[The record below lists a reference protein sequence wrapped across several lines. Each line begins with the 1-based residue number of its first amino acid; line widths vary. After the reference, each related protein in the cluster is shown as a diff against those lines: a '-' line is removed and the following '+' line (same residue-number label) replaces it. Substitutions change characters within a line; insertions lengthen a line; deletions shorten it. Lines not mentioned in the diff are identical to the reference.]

1 MNVWKVYGQ
10 NGWGS
15 AIAEAALAVAAHVH
29 DHALVRHARDRAELR
44 AHNPL
49 AQVPTIVL
57 PDGSVMTE
65 SAAIVLRLG
74 DLAPNAGLVP
84 PPDAPER
91 ATFLRWLVF
100 LVGAIYPTFTYG
112 DEPAR
117 WAGADGAD
125 ALGRSTFE
133 ARLALWRQVEAAA
146 GAPWFLGE
154 RFSAIDLYVGVMT
167 NWRPN
172 PPWFAEHAPR
182 LAAIA
187 RACARRDDLAAVW
200 RANFA

>member
-1 MNVWKVYGQ
+1 MNAWKIYAQ
-10 NGWGS
+10 KGWGS
-15 AIAEAALAVAAHVH
+15 AIAEAALAVARVPYERV
-29 DHALVRHARDRAELR
+29 LVDMSGDRAELR
-44 AHNPL
+44 AHNQL
-49 AQVPTIVL
+49 AQIPTVVL
-57 PDGSVMTE
+57 PDGTVMTE
-65 SAAIVLRLG
+65 SAAIVQRLA
-74 DLAPNAGLVP
+74 DLVPSAGLVP

-91 ATFLRWLVF
+91 ATFLRWLAF
-100 LVGAIYPTFTYG
+100 FVGAIYPTFTYG

-117 WAGADGAD
+117 WVGDGAKD
-125 ALGRSTFE
+125 ALRRSTDE
-133 ARLALWRQVEAAA
+133 HRLALWRQVEAAA

-154 RFSAIDLYVGVMT
+154 RFSAIDLYVGVMS

-187 RACARRDDLAAVW
+187 AACARRDDLAAVW

>member
-1 MNVWKVYGQ
+1 MQTWKVYAQ

-15 AIAEAALAVAAHVH
+15 AIAEAALAIAGVPYERVIV
-29 DHALVRHARDRAELR
+29 DMSGDRAALR

-49 AQVPTIVL
+49 AQVPTLVL
-57 PDGSVMTE
+57 PDGSVLTE
-65 SAAIVLRLG
+65 SAAIVLRLA
-74 DLAPNAGLVP
+74 DLVPAAGLVP

-117 WAGADGAD
+117 WVGEGAKD
-125 ALGRSTFE
+125 ALRRSTDE
-133 ARLALWRQVEAAA
+133 HRLGLWRQVESAA

-154 RFSAIDLYVGVMT
+154 RFSALDLYVGVMT
-167 NWRPN
+167 QWRPN
-172 PPWFAEHAPR
+172 QPWFAEHAPR

-187 RACARRDDLAAVW
+187 RSCARRDDLAAVW